1 MSLYGFSNSGFN
13 NTSSGVLNI
22 TDGLETEI
30 SNGNVSTVNIDGN
43 NVYLDGSL
51 SSIGSNTV
59 NEFYGISITSTSAN
73 LDLSLCQGI
82 KSTIEEIF
90 YQLKYLVLKIE
101 ALICKVKSIH

>member
-1 MSLYGFSNSGFN
+1 M
-13 NTSSGVLNI
+13 

-30 SNGNVSTVNIDGN
+30 SNGIVRTVNIDGN

-73 LDLSLCQGI
+73 LD
-82 KSTIEEIF
+82 
-90 YQLKYLVLKIE
+90 
-101 ALICKVKSIH
+101 